1 MKVRSIIEALR
12 RLWGPKDTV
21 PLEQDAPPFPAT
33 LLRGIRSSDWV
44 KHAPLVAREA
54 FMPSK
59 KASEARAAAG
69 YEPPGSDISIN
80 WEDDERALA
89 LLREDKANAKFGVA
103 RVQQLHLQHTQKVY
117 RDLGVLR
124 WERREIRG
132 ERPNPYHGNFVF
144 PDGVPKHVHI
154 AMVGLIAHHARVVAP
169 DAPSDK
175 TSQAPESGGVKD

>member
-1 MKVRSIIEALR
+1 MNPASSGVGAGVLCALGVRHVSDQDVLVSENISRWSSHCVAARCREVTERARRGAEA
-12 RLWGPKDTV
+12 
-21 PLEQDAPPFPAT
+21 
-33 LLRGIRSSDWV
+33 RGGLNL
-44 KHAPLVAREA
+44 PLVA
-54 FMPSK
+54 FVWHV
-59 KASEARAAAG
+59 
-69 YEPPGSDISIN
+69 N
-80 WEDDERALA
+80 H
-89 LLREDKANAKFGVA
+89 KANAKFGVA

-169 DAPSDK
+169 DAPSDN